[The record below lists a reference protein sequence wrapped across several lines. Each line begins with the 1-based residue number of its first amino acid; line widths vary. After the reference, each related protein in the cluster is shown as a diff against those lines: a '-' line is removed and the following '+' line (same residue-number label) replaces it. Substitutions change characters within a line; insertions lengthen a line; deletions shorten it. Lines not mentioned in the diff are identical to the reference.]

1 MCRQAEKP
9 TTKEEHND
17 QELIEVY
24 SSFKYNNICPPINED
39 ILIIIVK
46 LLLGS
51 KYSVYLIDSLG

>member
-24 SSFKYNNICPPINED
+24 SSFKYNNICSSIN
-39 ILIIIVK
+39 IIK

-51 KYSVYLIDSLG
+51 KYSVCLIDLLG